1 MRFGQKTL
9 RRLLSDRKSRD
20 CPAVYQA
27 TATEQHLTSEGR
39 GGDGGEDEAVCQTIL
54 HTHQYIYGEHIIHE

>member
-1 MRFGQKTL
+1 MQFDAAVTVMKNRREKKEVMLGLMRFGQKTL

-27 TATEQHLTSEGR
+27 TATK
-39 GGDGGEDEAVCQTIL
+39 
-54 HTHQYIYGEHIIHE
+54 